1 MEDSFNPYS
10 FVHVWF
16 NPLWIRNIP
25 VRNCANHMLLLM
37 FNIHCGPNMCIAH
50 SGFNDYGM
58 IMYHLLVLVV
68 PSLFEIIT
76 WNKPI
81 ALEALERCGHS
92 YGHMLQPC
100 FPHVAGLRESLQAG
114 LWQRISDLHRKIWW
128 RKACRATRQ
137 FHTIPDKKG
146 GAGWFQGLSFPA
158 HLDSVFSAARCSF
171 RFPGMWEVFLGYS

>member
-100 FPHVAGLRESLQAG
+100 FPHSFLASPSPSVFLPTGVLDNFCPVSARESFVAPLAEDRVG
-114 LWQRISDLHRKIWW
+114 DRLLRPLTLLTELTH
-128 RKACRATRQ
+128 
-137 FHTIPDKKG
+137 
-146 GAGWFQGLSFPA
+146 
-158 HLDSVFSAARCSF
+158 
-171 RFPGMWEVFLGYS
+171 

>member
-1 MEDSFNPYS
+1 MYIVKYLLIYMIHSYGIFIQS
-10 FVHVWF
+10 VLIVHVWF

-50 SGFNDYGM
+50 SGFNGYGM

-76 WNKPI
+76 WNKAI

-92 YGHMLQPC
+92 EATCCSLASPLSRRTQVVSSSWPLTEDFWPTPENLVEKGTPC
-100 FPHVAGLRESLQAG
+100 H
-114 LWQRISDLHRKIWW
+114 
-128 RKACRATRQ
+128 T
-137 FHTIPDKKG
+137 TIPYNS
-146 GAGWFQGLSFPA
+146 W
-158 HLDSVFSAARCSF
+158 
-171 RFPGMWEVFLGYS
+171 